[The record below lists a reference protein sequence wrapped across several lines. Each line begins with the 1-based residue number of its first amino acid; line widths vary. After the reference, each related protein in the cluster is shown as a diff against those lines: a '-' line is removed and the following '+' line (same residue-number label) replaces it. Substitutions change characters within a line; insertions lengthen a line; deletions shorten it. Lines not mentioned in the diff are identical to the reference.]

1 MGAFALIQAVP
12 NAYRMMPVSRDG
24 KSIDEDIQTGDS
36 MEAKATPI
44 QRDNEITVTQEI
56 RITDVA

>member
-1 MGAFALIQAVP
+1 MGAFVLIQAVP

-24 KSIDEDIQTGDS
+24 KPIDEELHAGHS
-36 MEAKATPI
+36 MEAKATPV
-44 QRDNEITVTQEI
+44 QRENEITVTQEI